1 MSEPVGACQ
10 GCGGRC
16 CAAYRVPLCGEDVW
30 RIVQAQRLAPT
41 TFVQREPEPQPSPE
55 GFVLRPGGG
64 TFALLLRYQYDRR
77 NERPCI
83 FLMHLRNG
91 EGRCGIYP
99 HRPHACQTYPMRRGP
114 EGAAPRADM
123 ICPPGS
129 WAGVR
134 ERVGPWAERLRQQD
148 VAWARYAGVV
158 AAWNA
163 AVQCQPANAGYVL
176 DEYLAYLIAAYDAL
190 AAHGDAIHGDVL
202 ASVAAAWVAET
213 QK

>member
-1 MSEPVGACQ
+1 
-10 GCGGRC
+10 
-16 CAAYRVPLCGEDVW
+16 VPLCGDDVW
-30 RIVQAQRLAPT
+30 RIVQAQRLAPA

-83 FLMHLRNG
+83 FLVRLRDG
-91 EGRCGIYP
+91 VGRCGIYP

-114 EGAAPRADM
+114 DGAAAPRADM

-134 ERVGPWAERLRQQD
+134 EQVGPWAERLREQD
-148 VAWARYAGVV
+148 VAWRRYAGVV

-163 AVQCQPANAGYVL
+163 AVGRCPANAGFVL
-176 DEYLAYLIAAYDAL
+176 EEYLSYLVAAYDAL
-190 AAHGDAIHGDVL
+190 AAHGGELPDDTAL
-202 ASVAAAWVAET
+202 AQLAAACT
-213 QK
+213 RPQGSP